1 MKNKKFIFIVVLLI
15 LTGIVTMVV
24 TQTVINDPK
33 EEDLTQLED
42 ELNKNEDN
50 KSEEKN
56 EEDNKVEENKKEDN
70 MKNEEN
76 NNKQEEIKNETNN
89 KDESTIT
96 TTITSKGYTL
106 TNNNGLYTIDG
117 IVISNKTYSLP
128 KNYGNGL
135 TSELNEAFNSM
146 KNDALKDNISIKIIS
161 GFRSYNTQVSTYNY
175 WVSQYGKK
183 EADRISARAGHSEH
197 QTGLAIDINSLEKAF
212 KNTKEGKWLNEN
224 AYKYGFILRYPESK
238 EEITGY
244 SFEPWHFRYVGTDL
258 SYKLYNNGDWITIE
272 EYYGITSSYE

>member
-1 MKNKKFIFIVVLLI
+1 MKNKKFIFVVVLLI

-24 TQTVINDPK
+24 TQTVINNPK

-96 TTITSKGYTL
+96 TTLTSKGYIL

-135 TSELNEAFNSM
+135 TKELNDAFNSM

-161 GFRSYNTQVSTYNY
+161 GFRSYDTQVSTYNY